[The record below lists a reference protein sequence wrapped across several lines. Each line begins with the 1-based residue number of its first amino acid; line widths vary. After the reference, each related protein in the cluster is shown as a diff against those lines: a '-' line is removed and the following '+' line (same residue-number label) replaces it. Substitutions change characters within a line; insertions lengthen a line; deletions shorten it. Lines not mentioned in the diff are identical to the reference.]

1 MPIRTIAVDL
11 FSADEHAVLAQW
23 FGVDPPSCA
32 KDIVVAEAAR
42 RLGFEEEPGH
52 YRLLDAVVAFIVLER
67 VEKDLPQWAASCDE
81 DGNLIEARKYRDEAT
96 VPDRT
101 VLMVP
106 RYLFTLNWADSSF
119 FTVEHRS
126 SWPEAYFVTWV
137 PHYDRFVVTGS
148 MDCPDVIGYCDF
160 ALGAFGVDTR
170 LKDGAKRIICGQW
183 ASQRDEGGAQRWA
196 CLFGTG
202 LISEPEASAWADE
215 VWREEEDAED
225 EDAA

>member
-1 MPIRTIAVDL
+1 MPKVRTVAVDL
-11 FSADEHAVLAQW
+11 FSPDEHAVLAQW

-52 YRLLDAVVAFIVLER
+52 YRLIDAVVAFIVLER
-67 VEKDLPQWAASCDE
+67 VEKDLPQWAAFDR
-81 DGNLIEARKYRDEAT
+81 DWNLIEARKYRDEAT

-106 RYLFTLNWADSSF
+106 RYLFTLNWADSGPGF
-119 FTVEHRS
+119 

-137 PHYDRFVVTGS
+137 PQYDRFVVTGS
-148 MDCPDVIGYCDF
+148 WDCPDALGYCDF
-160 ALGAFGVDTR
+160 ALGAFGADTR
-170 LKDGAKRIICGQW
+170 LKDGAKRIICRNW
-183 ASQRDEGGAQRWA
+183 ADQRDQGDAQRWA

-225 EDAA
+225 VNAA